1 MFLSAEPLAGNVLAV
16 TSQGDVDFS
25 QISTTLNGK
34 DLTLNKTA
42 TFSPSDTPSQTIS
55 YFTLSSPL
63 SAGSLLI
70 TAGTNTTFNYT
81 IPAPS
86 YGTINIGNTK
96 DISPSIYGVNFPT
109 DADYIKL
116 LGVTVSRWGGNAV
129 TAYNPNGTFT
139 NAGNDWYFENRIA
152 DPIADPFL
160 QFVSEAGS
168 KSLFTI
174 PAYVFRACCSSLRRL
189 TLC

>member
-1 MFLSAEPLAGNVLAV
+1 MFLSAEPLAGNILAV

-25 QISTTLNGK
+25 QISAMLNGK

-42 TFSPSDTPSQTIS
+42 TYSPSDTPSQTIS

-70 TAGTNTTFNYT
+70 VAGTNTTFDYT

-174 PAYVFRACCSSLRRL
+174 PAYVF
-189 TLC
+189 